1 MERFS
6 RIKVVRFYQFYCVTV
21 CGVKDDTLL
30 KIDKIVE
37 KKVNSMN
44 QNPLKVSIMRAS
56 CKYFTYKIF

>member
-6 RIKVVRFYQFYCVTV
+6 RMEVVRFYQLYCVIV

-37 KKVNSMN
+37 KKVNLMN
-44 QNPLKVSIMRAS
+44 QNPL
-56 CKYFTYKIF
+56 